1 MRRFPLFHRF
11 YLVLVA
17 ALILFAFFGVTM
29 RHSVAEPLPL
39 PLWVILFLL
48 MALFIGLGSYPFV
61 RRLTHR
67 LARLQQTVGAFGRGE
82 LGVRAIVEGRDEIA
96 ELAEGFNLAAE
107 RIETLVA
114 AHKRLLANASHELRT
129 PLTRIRMG
137 IELLGSANDQRR
149 SELALDLRELDDLIE
164 EILLASRLEALPAPD
179 GAVEDL
185 DLLALVAEE
194 CARFAYVELDYPPSD
209 GDRHAQWLS
218 GNPRLLRRLVR
229 NLLENARK
237 HGAPPI
243 SVRLRVDG
251 ESLYLHVT
259 DAGPGVDEA
268 DRERVF
274 EPFFR
279 AGTAEENVGS
289 GLGLSLVRQ
298 IARHHGGEA
307 CCRSRPQGG
316 SEFVVRIPRS
326 PTDPSDGSGEQAMP
340 SE

>member
-1 MRRFPLFHRF
+1 MRRSPLFRRF

-39 PLWVILFLL
+39 PLWVLLFLL

-67 LARLQQTVGAFGRGE
+67 LSRLQQTVGAFGRGE

-137 IELLGSANDQRR
+137 IELLGSSNDQRR

-194 CARFAYVELDYPPSD
+194 CARFEHVELDCPPSA

-218 GNPRLLRRLVR
+218 GNTRLLRRLVR

-237 HGAPPI
+237 HGAPPTA
-243 SVRLRVDG
+243 VRVHVDG
-251 ESLYLHVT
+251 ESLCLNVT

-279 AGTAEENVGS
+279 AGTAKENVGS

-307 CCRSRPQGG
+307 HCRGRPQGG
-316 SEFVVRIPRS
+316 SCFVVRIPRS
-326 PTDPSDGSGEQAMP
+326 MP
-340 SE
+340 GVARGKDNSALRSK

>member
-1 MRRFPLFHRF
+1 MRRFPLFRRF

-17 ALILFAFFGVTM
+17 ALILFAIVGVTM
-29 RHSVAEPLPL
+29 RHTMAEPLPL
-39 PLWVILFLL
+39 PLWALLFVL
-48 MALFIGLGSYPFV
+48 MAMFIGLGSYPFV
-61 RRLTHR
+61 RRLTRR
-67 LARLQQTVGAFGRGE
+67 LSRLQQSVAAFGRGE
-82 LGVRAIVEGRDEIA
+82 LGVRAVVEGGDEIA
-96 ELAEGFNLAAE
+96 ELAEGFNLAAD

-137 IELLGSANDQRR
+137 IELLGSADDQRR
-149 SELALDLRELDDLIE
+149 SGLALDLRELDDLIE
-164 EILLASRLEALPAPD
+164 EILLASRLEALPATD
-179 GAVEDL
+179 GAVEEL

-194 CARFAYVELDYPPSD
+194 CARFGQVDLDYPISD
-209 GDRHAQWLS
+209 GGRHAQWLQ
-218 GNPRLLRRLVR
+218 GNQRLLRRLVR
-229 NLLENARK
+229 NLLENAHR

-243 SVRLRVDG
+243 SVHLCVDG
-251 ESLYLHVT
+251 ESLQLRIT

-279 AGTAEENVGS
+279 AGTAEENIGS

-298 IARHHGGEA
+298 IARHHGGDVH
-307 CCRSRPQGG
+307 CRGRPGGG
-316 SEFVVRIPRS
+316 SEFVVQLPRS
-326 PTDPSDGSGEQAMP
+326 LPGASHGEDDSALR